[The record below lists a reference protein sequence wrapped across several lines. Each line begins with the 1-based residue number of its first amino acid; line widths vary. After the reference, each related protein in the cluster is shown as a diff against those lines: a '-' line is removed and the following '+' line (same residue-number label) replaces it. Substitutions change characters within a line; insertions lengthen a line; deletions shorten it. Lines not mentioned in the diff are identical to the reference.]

1 MGACLF
7 FILQSPCLP
16 PPSAEETLR
25 AAQVCLPPWCLFG
38 FFLGIQK
45 EARDQRRA
53 ESSRP
58 TKSEKDGGWDDKPS
72 LPYFMK
78 KTRIFSNFPPFIR
91 KL

>member
-1 MGACLF
+1 MDSMENEDERPKFDAV
-7 FILQSPCLP
+7 SPLVP
-16 PPSAEETLR
+16 LWLLSGHPERSSPR
-25 AAQVCLPPWCLFG
+25 
-38 FFLGIQK
+38 K
-45 EARDQRRA
+45 RDQRRA